1 MQRPP
6 SRLRVARLDLGA
18 APAEHAAMPAAL
30 ATPSPTRWRDSKR
43 YAWLLSGAFPGLAWL
58 NVWYAD
64 RSGHVAWLWV
74 MPVVMYTVIPLLDWL
89 LGEDR
94 SNPPESQV
102 AALEAD
108 RWYLAVLVLFVPL
121 QFGLTVHGAWLAVH
135 GGLGLL
141 GLTGLVLT
149 VGGINGVAI
158 NTAHELGHKHA
169 AWERWL
175 SRVVL
180 APVAYGH
187 FFVEHNRGHHRRV
200 ATPVDPASARL
211 GESFWAFLPRTVLG
225 SLRSAWQ
232 LERQRLIG
240 RGHGPWHWRNECL
253 QAWAMTVVLYAGL
266 VAWLGWAVLPFLLVQ
281 AAYGAQLLE
290 VVNYIEH
297 YGLLRRQGADGRYE
311 RCAPEH
317 SWNSNHRMSNLFLYH
332 LQRHSDHHAHPARRY
347 QALRHF
353 EQAPQL
359 PSGYAG
365 LLLVAYVPPLW
376 FRLMDP
382 RVKAHYAGDLTR
394 ANVQPQALGRLTR
407 AWHPHP

>member
-1 MQRPP
+1 
-6 SRLRVARLDLGA
+6 
-18 APAEHAAMPAAL
+18 MPATLSAPVP
-30 ATPSPTRWRDSKR
+30 TPMRWRDAKR
-43 YAWLLSGAFPGLAWL
+43 YAWLLSGLFPGLAWL
-58 NVWYAD
+58 NVWQAG
-64 RSGHVAWLWV
+64 RSGDTFWLWL
-74 MPVVMYTVIPLLDWL
+74 MPAVMYTLIPLLDTL

-94 SNPPESQV
+94 SNPPDAQV
-102 AALEAD
+102 PALEAD
-108 RWYLAVLVLFVPL
+108 RWYLVVLLLFVPL
-121 QFGLTVHGAWLAVH
+121 QFGLTLHGAWLAVH
-135 GGLGLL
+135 GGLGVV
-141 GLTGLVLT
+141 GLAGLVLT

-175 SRVVL
+175 SRLVL

-200 ATPVDPASARL
+200 ATPEDPASARL
-211 GESFWAFLPRTVLG
+211 GESFWAFLPRTMLG
-225 SLRSAWQ
+225 GLRSAWQ
-232 LERQRLIG
+232 LERERLAG
-240 RGHGPWHWRNECL
+240 RGHGPWHWRNQCL
-253 QAWAMTVVLYAGL
+253 QAWAMTFVLYAGL
-266 VAWLGWAVLPFLLVQ
+266 LAWLGWWVLPFLFVQ

-297 YGLLRRQGADGRYE
+297 YGLLRQRGADGRYE

-376 FRLMDP
+376 FRLMDR
-382 RVKAHYAGDLTR
+382 RVLAHYGGELKR
-394 ANVQPQALGRLTR
+394 ANVQPGARGRLER
-407 AWHPHP
+407 RWVMARER

>member
-1 MQRPP
+1 MASSLTTPT
-6 SRLRVARLDLGA
+6 S
-18 APAEHAAMPAAL
+18 APV
-30 ATPSPTRWRDSKR
+30 RDTKR
-43 YAWLLSGAFPGLAWL
+43 YAWLLSGLFPGLAWL
-58 NVWYAD
+58 NVWQAD
-64 RSGHVAWLWV
+64 RTGHVGWLWA
-74 MPVVMYTVIPLLDWL
+74 MPLVMYTLIPLLDGL

-94 SNPPESQV
+94 SNPPDAQV
-102 AALEAD
+102 PALEAD
-108 RWYLAVLVLFVPL
+108 RWYLFVLLLFVPL
-121 QFGLTVHGAWLAVH
+121 QFGLTLHGAWLAVH
-135 GGLGLL
+135 GGLGWL
-141 GLTGLVLT
+141 GLAGLVLT

-200 ATPVDPASARL
+200 ATPEDPASARL
-211 GESFWAFLPRTVLG
+211 GESFWAFLPRTVIG
-225 SLRSAWQ
+225 SLRSAWH
-232 LERQRLIG
+232 LERQRLAG

-253 QAWAMTVVLYAGL
+253 QAWPMTVVLYAGL
-266 VAWLGWAVLPFLLVQ
+266 VTWLGWAVLPFLIVQ
-281 AAYGAQLLE
+281 AAYGVQLLE

-297 YGLLRRQGADGRYE
+297 YGLLRHKAPDGRYE

-382 RVKAHYAGDLTR
+382 RVKAHYGGDLGR
-394 ANVQPQALGRLTR
+394 ANVQPGARERLAV
-407 AWHPHP
+407 AWRDARS

>member
-1 MQRPP
+1 MASSTTTPT
-6 SRLRVARLDLGA
+6 S
-18 APAEHAAMPAAL
+18 APV
-30 ATPSPTRWRDSKR
+30 RDTQR
-43 YAWLLSGAFPGLAWL
+43 YAWLLSGLFPGLAWL
-58 NVWYAD
+58 NVWQAD
-64 RSGHVAWLWV
+64 RTGHAGWLWA
-74 MPVVMYTVIPLLDWL
+74 MPLVMYTLIPLLDWR

-94 SNPPESQV
+94 SNPPEAQV
-102 AALEAD
+102 GALEAD
-108 RWYLAVLVLFVPL
+108 RWYLFVLLLFVPL
-121 QFGLTVHGAWLAVH
+121 QFGLTLHGAWLAAH
-135 GGLGLL
+135 GGLGWL
-141 GLTGLVLT
+141 GLAGLVLT

-200 ATPVDPASARL
+200 ATPEDPASARL
-211 GESFWAFLPRTVLG
+211 GESFWAFLPRTVIG
-225 SLRSAWQ
+225 SLRSARH
-232 LERQRLIG
+232 LERQRLAG

-253 QAWAMTVVLYAGL
+253 QAWAMTVVLYGGL

-281 AAYGAQLLE
+281 AAYGVQLLE

-297 YGLLRRQGADGRYE
+297 YGLLRQKGPDGRYE
-311 RCAPEH
+311 RCAPAH

-376 FRLMDP
+376 FRLMDG
-382 RVKAHYAGDLTR
+382 RVRAHYAGDLTR
-394 ANVQPQALGRLTR
+394 ANVQPGVDVVAPSSQAR
-407 AWHPHP
+407 

>member
-1 MQRPP
+1 MPATLSPP
-6 SRLRVARLDLGA
+6 VP
-18 APAEHAAMPAAL
+18 APA
-30 ATPSPTRWRDSKR
+30 PTRWRDAKR
-43 YAWLLSGAFPGLAWL
+43 YAWLLSGLFPGLAWL
-58 NVWYAD
+58 NVWQAG
-64 RSGHVAWLWV
+64 RSGQAFWLWLL
-74 MPVVMYTVIPLLDWL
+74 PGIMYTLIPLLDAL

-94 SNPPESQV
+94 SNPPEAQV
-102 AALEAD
+102 PALEAD
-108 RWYLAVLVLFVPL
+108 RWYLAVLLLFVPL
-121 QFGLTVHGAWLAVH
+121 QFGLTLHGAWLAVH
-135 GGLGLL
+135 GGLGWV
-141 GLTGLVLT
+141 GLAGLVLT

-175 SRVVL
+175 SRLVL

-200 ATPVDPASARL
+200 ATPEDPASARL
-211 GESFWAFLPRTVLG
+211 GESFWAFLPRTVWG

-232 LERQRLIG
+232 LERERLAG
-240 RGHGPWHWRNECL
+240 RGHGPWHWRNQCP
-253 QAWAMTVVLYAGL
+253 QAWGLTVLLYAGL

-281 AAYGAQLLE
+281 AAYGVQLLE

-297 YGLLRRQGADGRYE
+297 YGLLRQQGPDGRYE

-332 LQRHSDHHAHPARRY
+332 LQRHSDHHTHPARRY

-376 FRLMDP
+376 FRLMD
-382 RVKAHYAGDLTR
+382 RKVMAHYGGELPR
-394 ANVQPQALGRLTR
+394 ANVQPGAMAGLESRWGSR
-407 AWHPHP
+407 PH

>member
-1 MQRPP
+1 MPATL
-6 SRLRVARLDLGA
+6 S
-18 APAEHAAMPAAL
+18 APAPLH
-30 ATPSPTRWRDSKR
+30 WRDTKR
-43 YAWLLSGAFPGLAWL
+43 YAWLLSGLFPGLAWL
-58 NVWYAD
+58 NVWQAD
-64 RSGHVAWLWV
+64 RSGDAFWLWLL
-74 MPVVMYTVIPLLDWL
+74 PGVMYTLIPLLDTV

-94 SNPPESQV
+94 SNPPEAQV

-108 RWYLAVLVLFVPL
+108 RWYLAVLLLFVPL
-121 QFGLTVHGAWLAVH
+121 QFGLTLHGAWLAMH
-135 GGLGLL
+135 GGLGVV
-141 GLTGLVLT
+141 GLVGLVLT

-169 AWERWL
+169 AWERWM
-175 SRVVL
+175 SRLVL

-200 ATPVDPASARL
+200 ATPEDPASARL

-225 SLRSAWQ
+225 SLRSAWN
-232 LERQRLIG
+232 LERERLAG
-240 RGHGPWHWRNECL
+240 RGHGTWHWRNQCL
-253 QAWAMTVVLYAGL
+253 QAWAMTGGLYSGL
-266 VAWLGWAVLPFLLVQ
+266 IVWLGWAVLPFLLVQ
-281 AAYGAQLLE
+281 AAYGIQLLE

-297 YGLLRRQGADGRYE
+297 YGLLRRRGPDGRYE

-376 FRLMDP
+376 FRLMDR
-382 RVKAHYAGDLTR
+382 RVMGHYGGQLQS
-394 ANVQPQALGRLTR
+394 ANVQPGAHQKYENSWRAQAS
-407 AWHPHP
+407 

>member
-1 MQRPP
+1 
-6 SRLRVARLDLGA
+6 
-18 APAEHAAMPAAL
+18 MPAAL
-30 ATPSPTRWRDSKR
+30 PAPAPVRWRDAKR
-43 YAWLLSGAFPGLAWL
+43 HAWLLSGLFPGLAWL
-58 NVWYAD
+58 NVWQAD
-64 RSGHVAWLWV
+64 RSGQAFWLWLL
-74 MPVVMYTVIPLLDWL
+74 PAVMYTLIPLLDTL

-94 SNPPESQV
+94 ANPPEALV
-102 AALEAD
+102 PALEAD
-108 RWYLAVLVLFVPL
+108 RWYLVVLLLFVPL
-121 QFGLTVHGAWLAVH
+121 QFGLTLHGAWLAVR
-135 GGLGLL
+135 GDLSWLGLA
-141 GLTGLVLT
+141 GLVLT

-175 SRVVL
+175 SRLVL

-200 ATPVDPASARL
+200 ATPEDPASARL

-232 LERQRLIG
+232 LERERLAG
-240 RGHGPWHWRNECL
+240 RGHGLWHWRNQCL
-253 QAWAMTVVLYAGL
+253 QGWAMTAVLYAGL
-266 VAWLGWAVLPFLLVQ
+266 VAWLGWAVLPFLIVQ

-297 YGLLRRQGADGRYE
+297 YGLLRRRGADGRYE

-347 QALRHF
+347 QALRNF

-376 FRLMDP
+376 FRLMDR
-382 RVKAHYAGDLTR
+382 RVLAHYEGALER
-394 ANVQPQALGRLTR
+394 ANVQPGAVDRLATRCEKGREY
-407 AWHPHP
+407 

>member
-1 MQRPP
+1 MPATLSAP
-6 SRLRVARLDLGA
+6 AA
-18 APAEHAAMPAAL
+18 AP
-30 ATPSPTRWRDSKR
+30 WRDAKR
-43 YAWLLSGAFPGLAWL
+43 YAWLLSGLFPGLAWL
-58 NVWYAD
+58 NLAQAE
-64 RSGHVAWLWV
+64 RSGQAGWLWL
-74 MPVVMYTVIPLLDWL
+74 MPAVMYTLIPLLDWW

-94 SNPPESQV
+94 SNPPEARV
-102 AALEAD
+102 PALEAD
-108 RWYLAVLVLFVPL
+108 RWYLGVLLLFVPL
-121 QFGLTVHGAWLAVH
+121 QFGLTLHGAWLALH
-135 GGLGLL
+135 GGLSWL
-141 GLTGLVLT
+141 GLAGLVLT

-175 SRVVL
+175 SRLVL

-200 ATPVDPASARL
+200 ATPEDPASARL
-211 GESFWAFLPRTVLG
+211 GESFWAFLPRTVWG
-225 SLRSAWQ
+225 SLRSAWA
-232 LERQRLIG
+232 LERDRLA
-240 RGHGPWHWRNECL
+240 GHGLGPWHWRNQCL
-253 QAWAMTVVLYAGL
+253 QAWAMTVALYVGL
-266 VAWLGWAVLPFLLVQ
+266 VAWLGWAVLPFLIVQ

-297 YGLLRRQGADGRYE
+297 YGLLRQRAPDGRYE
-311 RCAPEH
+311 RCGPEH

-365 LLLVAYVPPLW
+365 LLLLAYVPPLW
-376 FRLMDP
+376 FRVMDQ
-382 RVKAHYAGDLTR
+382 RVRAHYGGDLKR
-394 ANVQPQALGRLTR
+394 ANVQPGASARLLR
-407 AWHPHP
+407 RWGGAPAQRY

>member
-1 MQRPP
+1 MPA
-6 SRLRVARLDLGA
+6 SLA
-18 APAEHAAMPAAL
+18 AP
-30 ATPSPTRWRDSKR
+30 TPTPWRDTKR
-43 YAWLLSGAFPGLAWL
+43 YAWLLSGAFPGLAWF
-58 NVWYAD
+58 NVWQAD
-64 RSGHVAWLWV
+64 RTGQAGWLWAL
-74 MPVVMYTVIPLLDWL
+74 PLVMYTLIPLLDWA

-94 SNPPESQV
+94 SNPPESLV
-102 AALEAD
+102 PALEAD
-108 RWYLAVLVLFVPL
+108 RWYLVVLLLFVPL
-121 QFGLTVHGAWLAVH
+121 QFGMTVHGAWLAVH
-135 GGLGLL
+135 GDLGMA
-141 GLTGLVLT
+141 GFIGLVLT

-175 SRVVL
+175 SRLVL

-200 ATPVDPASARL
+200 ATPEDPASARL
-211 GESFWAFLPRTVLG
+211 GESFWAFLPRTVIG
-225 SLRSAWQ
+225 SLRSAWH
-232 LERQRLIG
+232 LERQRLAG

-266 VAWLGWAVLPFLLVQ
+266 VAWLGWVALPFLLVQ

-297 YGLLRRQGADGRYE
+297 YGLLRQKGSDGRYE

-376 FRLMDP
+376 YRLMDP
-382 RVKAHYAGDLTR
+382 RVKAHYGGDLAR
-394 ANVQPQALGRLTR
+394 ANVQPGARARLAQAWGTTPG
-407 AWHPHP
+407 A

>member
-1 MQRPP
+1 MSAVLP
-6 SRLRVARLDLGA
+6 
-18 APAEHAAMPAAL
+18 APAP
-30 ATPSPTRWRDSKR
+30 WRDAKR
-43 YAWLLSGAFPGLAWL
+43 YAWLLSGVFPGLAWL
-58 NVWYAD
+58 NLW
-64 RSGHVAWLWV
+64 RFQGSGAVVWLWLL
-74 MPVVMYTVIPLLDWL
+74 PAVMYTLIPLLDAW

-94 SNPPESQV
+94 SNPPESEV
-102 AALEAD
+102 PALEAD
-108 RWYLAVLVLFVPL
+108 RWYLGVLLLFVPL
-121 QFGLTVHGAWLAVH
+121 QFGLTLHGAWLAVH
-135 GGLGLL
+135 GGLGAA
-141 GLTGLVLT
+141 GLVGLVLT

-200 ATPVDPASARL
+200 ATPEDPASARL
-211 GESFWAFLPRTVLG
+211 GESFWAFLPRTVVG
-225 SLRSAWQ
+225 GVRSAWA
-232 LERQRLIG
+232 LERERLAG
-240 RGHGPWHWRNECL
+240 RRLGPWHWRNQCL
-253 QAWAMTVVLYAGL
+253 QAWAITLLLYAAL

-281 AAYGAQLLE
+281 AAYGASLLE

-297 YGLLRRQGADGRYE
+297 YGLLRRRGPDGRPE

-353 EQAPQL
+353 SAAPQL

-365 LLLVAYVPPLW
+365 LLLVAYVPALW
-376 FRLMDP
+376 SRLMDR
-382 RVKAHYAGDLTR
+382 RVLAHYGGDLSR
-394 ANVQPQALGRLTR
+394 ANVQPGQRARLER
-407 AWHPHP
+407 RWGNIQNR